1 MVTSSFDKY
10 YGPDRAVEG
19 NMLRP
24 WEVQFWL
31 EDSPGKTLHSK
42 LLNKLTA
49 DIKDGRLNPGS
60 MLPGTRSLANQL
72 KVNRKT
78 VQQVYEELESQGWL
92 ETKLRSGTFVSK
104 VLPEQGLTAKNA
116 NLTNQKYKTKSSSEL
131 LETLY
136 QGALEAY
143 GDMAVSNDG
152 TPDTRLIPY
161 QLLAR
166 AYRRVC
172 LNLGRH
178 SNLGYGDPRGT
189 IELRNSVKKM
199 LSEDRFMNCSTE
211 QVCIVRG
218 SQMGI
223 YLASRVLDPNKGAV
237 VMEELCYSPAR
248 AAFESN
254 GFKILKCKLDEKGLN
269 VGHLQELLLSNKVAG
284 VYITPHH
291 QYPTTVCLTM
301 DRRLTLLELSKRHKF
316 AVIEDDYDH
325 EFHYEANPIPPLVSL
340 PNSENVIH
348 LGSMSKVF
356 APGLRLGYIAADKG
370 FIERAAQEIVLID
383 RQGNIVTE
391 HVISD
396 LMESGEV
403 RRHIR
408 KTRKQYETRRNF
420 AAKEFTRI
428 FGNKVSFT
436 LPTGGMAI
444 WLDISQLVK
453 GQEIKT
459 LHNEDSTLNTSYTD
473 ESVAPSHIRFGFG
486 AINEK
491 EITQSIVKLSKILNG
506 GRKGEW

>member
-1 MVTSSFDKY
+1 
-10 YGPDRAVEG
+10 
-19 NMLRP
+19 MLRP

-31 EDSPGKTLHSK
+31 EDSLGKTLHSK
-42 LLNKLTA
+42 LLNKLTN
-49 DIKDGRLNPGS
+49 DIKGGRLIPGS
-60 MLPGTRSLANQL
+60 MLPGTRSLASQL

-92 ETKLRSGTFVSK
+92 ETKPRCGTFISK
-104 VLPEQGLTAKNA
+104 VLPEQGLSAKNA
-116 NLTNQKYKTKSSSEL
+116 NLINHKYKTKSSSDL
-131 LETLY
+131 VETLY
-136 QGALEAY
+136 QGALGSY
-143 GDMAVSNDG
+143 DGMAVNNDG
-152 TPDTRLIPY
+152 IPDTRLIPY

-199 LSEDRFMNCSTE
+199 LSEDRFMNCSIE

-223 YLASRVLDPNKGAV
+223 YLASRVLDPSKGAI

-254 GFKILKCKLDEKGLN
+254 GFKVLKCKLDDKGLN
-269 VGHLQELLLSNKVAG
+269 VHHLQELLLNNKVAG

-301 DRRLTLLELSKRHKF
+301 DRRLTLLDLSKRHKF

-348 LGSMSKVF
+348 IGSMSKVF
-356 APGLRLGYIAADKG
+356 APGLRLGYIAADKE

-408 KTRKQYETRRNF
+408 KTRKQYEARRNF

-428 FGNKVSFT
+428 FGNKISFT

-444 WLDISQLVK
+444 WLDISKLVK
-453 GQEIKT
+453 GQELKM
-459 LHNEDSTLNTSYTD
+459 LHSEDSTLNTFYTD
-473 ESVAPSHIRFGFG
+473 ELVAPSHIRFGFG

-491 EITQSIVKLSKILNG
+491 EITQSIVKLSQMLN
-506 GRKGEW
+506 RE

>member
-1 MVTSSFDKY
+1 
-10 YGPDRAVEG
+10 
-19 NMLRP
+19 MLRP

-42 LLNKLTA
+42 LLNKLTT
-49 DIKDGRLNPGS
+49 DIKDGRLVSGN
-60 MLPGTRSLANQL
+60 MLPGTRSLASQL

-92 ETKLRSGTFVSK
+92 ETKPRCGTFISK
-104 VLPEQGLTAKNA
+104 VLPEQGLSAKNTHLI
-116 NLTNQKYKTKSSSEL
+116 NHKYKTKSSSAL
-131 LETLY
+131 VETLY
-136 QGALEAY
+136 QGALDSY
-143 GDMAVSNDG
+143 GYLAVSNDG
-152 TPDTRLIPY
+152 VPDTRLIPY
-161 QLLAR
+161 QLIAR
-166 AYRRVC
+166 TYRRVC

-178 SNLGYGDPRGT
+178 LSLGYGDPRGT
-189 IELRNSVKKM
+189 KALRNSVKKM

-211 QVCIVRG
+211 QICIVRG

-223 YLASRVLDPNKGAV
+223 YLASRVLDPSKGAI

-348 LGSMSKVF
+348 IGSMSKVF
-356 APGLRLGYIAADKG
+356 APGLRLGYIAADAR

-408 KTRKQYETRRNF
+408 KTRKQYEARRNF

-444 WLDISQLVK
+444 WLDISKLVK
-453 GQEIKT
+453 GRELKM
-459 LHNEDSTLNTSYTD
+459 LHSDDSTLNTFYTD
-473 ESVAPSHIRFGFG
+473 EDVAPSHIRFGFG
-486 AINEK
+486 AINEQ
-491 EITQSIVKLSKILNG
+491 EITQSIVRLSQRLSVEKDMNG
-506 GRKGEW
+506 

>member
-1 MVTSSFDKY
+1 
-10 YGPDRAVEG
+10 
-19 NMLRP
+19 MLRP

-42 LLNKLTA
+42 LSNKLTA
-49 DIKDGRLNPGS
+49 DIKDGRLLSGS
-60 MLPGTRSLANQL
+60 MLPGTRSLASQL
-72 KVNRKT
+72 KMNRKT

-92 ETKLRSGTFVSK
+92 ETKPRCGTFISRI
-104 VLPEQGLTAKNA
+104 LPEQGLSDKNMY
-116 NLTNQKYKTKSSSEL
+116 LTNHKYKTKPSSEL
-131 LETLY
+131 VETLY
-136 QGALEAY
+136 QGALCSY
-143 GDMAVSNDG
+143 GDMAINNDG

-166 AYRRVC
+166 TYRRVC
-172 LNLGRH
+172 LNLGRR

-189 IELRNSVKKM
+189 IELRDSVKKM

-223 YLASRVLDPNKGAV
+223 YLASRVLDPSKGAI

-269 VGHLQELLLSNKVAG
+269 ILNLQELLLQNKVAG
-284 VYITPHH
+284 VYVTPHH
-291 QYPTTVCLTM
+291 QYPTTVCLSM
-301 DRRLTLLELSKRHKF
+301 ERRLTLLELSKRHKF

-325 EFHYEANPIPPLVSL
+325 EFHYEANPIPPLASL

-348 LGSMSKVF
+348 IGSMSKVF
-356 APGLRLGYIAADKG
+356 APGLRLGYMAADSK

-391 HVISD
+391 HVLSD

-408 KTRKQYETRRNF
+408 KTRKQYEARRNF
-420 AAKEFTRI
+420 AAKEFERI
-428 FGNKVSFT
+428 FGNKISFS

-444 WLDISQLVK
+444 WLNISKLVN
-453 GQEIKT
+453 GQELKM
-459 LHNEDSTLNTSYTD
+459 LDNEDSTLNTYYTD
-473 ESVAPSHIRFGFG
+473 EPVSPTHIRFGFG
-486 AINEK
+486 AISEK
-491 EITQSIVKLSKILNG
+491 EIAQSIVKLSQILISEDSING
-506 GRKGEW
+506 GLETQ